1 MPKKRIPSPVEI
13 EVMAADILPY
23 LKHGETIRPF
33 IRRNQERLR
42 AIVKDESWATL
53 ALVLTKAGITY
64 GTGKPWTE
72 HILQQEFFHATTSS
86 KRRNRRISSGS
97 QQPAPG
103 NGKFSQNA
111 EQIAESA
118 QRPQSL
124 TRPRFAPATVR
135 RHEPGRIL
143 SDDEVARREALDERV
158 FGKTVR
164 R

>member
-1 MPKKRIPSPVEI
+1 MPKKRIPSADEI
-13 EVMAADILPY
+13 EVMAADILLY
-23 LKHGETIRPF
+23 MKNGETIRPF
-33 IRRNQERLR
+33 IRRNRERLR

-72 HILQQEFFHATTSS
+72 YILQQEFFHATAPS
-86 KRRNRRISSGS
+86 KRQNRRVSSGS
-97 QQPAPG
+97 QKPAHG
-103 NGKFSQNA
+103 HENFSQNA
-111 EQIAESA
+111 ELIAEGA
-118 QRPQSL
+118 QRPQPL
-124 TRPRFAPATVR
+124 IRPRFAPATVR
-135 RHEPGRIL
+135 RHEPSRIL

>member
-1 MPKKRIPSPVEI
+1 MPKKRIPSADEI
-13 EVMAADILPY
+13 EVMATDILLY
-23 LKHGETIRPF
+23 VKHGETIRPF
-33 IRRNQERLR
+33 IRRNRERLR

-72 HILQQEFFHATTSS
+72 HILQQEFFHATASS
-86 KRRNRRISSGS
+86 KRQNRRVSSGS
-97 QQPAPG
+97 QQPAHG
-103 NGKFSQNA
+103 HEKFSQDA

-118 QRPQSL
+118 QRPQAL
-124 TRPRFAPATVR
+124 IRPRFTPATIR
-135 RHEPGRIL
+135 RPEPGRIL
-143 SDDEVARREALDERV
+143 SDDEVARLEALDERV